1 MIARIDALYI
11 LLCLKDLFNLGM
23 GFRDNLELI
32 GNYVILRFLLLA
44 ESAAHEWQNKKF
56 SPSSPLP
63 HCPSS
68 PSFSS
73 GFFFPFPLNLFPHLF
88 FFFFPFCLSL
98 LLIIC
103 LFWHTLWVLLDH
115 GGFIQTKPLDL
126 LMHH

>member
-11 LLCLKDLFNLGM
+11 LPCLKDLFNLGM

-88 FFFFPFCLSL
+88 FFLPL
-98 LLIIC
+98 LLVFAFNY
-103 LFWHTLWVLLDH
+103 LLVLAHFVGAAH